1 MLNGQ
6 ISQMMGKALAP
17 TRNRAPGRPASGNA
31 VWTMEEDMR
40 LSALV
45 ENVKS
50 VSWCS
55 LAVHFPGKTAQQI
68 AGRWEKVLN
77 PRLVKGSWK
86 REEDEVILEFVAKN
100 GDKDWAKLAS
110 MLNGRTGKQCRE
122 RFKNH
127 LDPTL
132 SKDPWTSDED
142 DRLISLHEQFGNS
155 WTKLS
160 AFFPGRTDNC
170 IKNRWNSTIR
180 KRLERIEKGE
190 PLVMKRGRKP
200 RPAVN
205 QIVPKPD
212 LSGPLDHDVDPDCSS
227 PIMGAASPR
236 AMIELLPLCGK
247 HYNLLAPQLCAPKRQ
262 TVTSVKENRDG
273 LQKLLSE
280 QI

>member
-1 MLNGQ
+1 
-6 ISQMMGKALAP
+6 MMGKALAP
-17 TRNRAPGRPASGNA
+17 TRNRTPGRTMSGNA
-31 VWTMEEDMR
+31 VWTMEEDAR

-77 PRLVKGSWK
+77 PRLVKGSWT
-86 REEDEVILEFVAKN
+86 REEDEVILNFVTKN
-100 GDKDWAKLAS
+100 GDKDWAKLAA
-110 MLNGRTGKQCRE
+110 MLTGRTGKQCRE

-127 LDPTL
+127 LDPSL
-132 SKDPWTSDED
+132 SKDPWTSEED
-142 DRLISLHEQFGNS
+142 DKLISLHDQFGNS
-155 WTKLS
+155 WTKLAS
-160 AFFPGRTDNC
+160 FFPGRTDNC

-200 RPAVN
+200 KMATCDM
-205 QIVPKPD
+205 PKPD
-212 LSGPLDHDVDPDCSS
+212 LSGFADREADVDCSS
-227 PIMGAASPR
+227 PVAGVTSPR
-236 AMIELLPLCGK
+236 SMIELLPLCGR
-247 HYNLLAPQLCAPKRQ
+247 HYSLLAPQLFAPKREI
-262 TVTSVKENRDG
+262 VASVKENRDG
-273 LQKLLSE
+273 LRKLLSE